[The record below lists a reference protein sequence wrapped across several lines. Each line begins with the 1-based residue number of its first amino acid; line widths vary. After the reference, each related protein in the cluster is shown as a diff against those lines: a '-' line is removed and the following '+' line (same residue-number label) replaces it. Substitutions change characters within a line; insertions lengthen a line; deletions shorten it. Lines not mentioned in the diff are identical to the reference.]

1 MRMGMKSTHY
11 QVLGLNCDSSLQC
24 IKKAY
29 KERLLSSHPDK
40 TGNDS
45 SNDEVN
51 KIQEA
56 YKVLSDPALREIYD
70 KSLRDEHKKQGLH
83 SSGDGLDE
91 YSLDEFNFDRIIGEY
106 CMNCPRCHGKDGF
119 HFSEETLEEH
129 CEERPNGGFIVVA
142 QCSACSL
149 WIKVNFDLADEY
161 EQADV

>member
-1 MRMGMKSTHY
+1 MASSHY
-11 QVLGLNCDSSLQC
+11 EVLGLSCDSSLGC

-40 TGNDS
+40 TRNDS
-45 SNDEVN
+45 SSVEVN

-56 YKVLSDPALREIYD
+56 YKVLSNPELREIYD
-70 KSLRDEHKKQGLH
+70 KSLKDDQKKQGLH

-91 YSLDEFNFDRIIGEY
+91 YSLDEFCFNPAICEY
-106 CMNCPRCHGKDGF
+106 CMDCPRCHGKDGF
-119 HFSEETLEEH
+119 HFSEGTLEEH
-129 CEERPNGGFIVVA
+129 CQERASGGFLVLA

-149 WIKVNFDLADEY
+149 WLKVNFDLAEEY